1 MKKVAIVQSNYIPW
15 RGYFDLIAFVDE
27 FIIYDDMQYTK
38 RDWRN
43 RNRIKTSQG
52 LQWITV
58 PVQVKGR
65 FHQKIRETLIDGTDW
80 AKAHWRALEFNYS
93 AAAHFAEIA
102 DWLAPIYLEEQ
113 HTNLSLLNRRLLNA
127 ICSYLGISTRLANSW
142 DYELADGKTERLA
155 NLCQQAAATEYVSGP
170 SARSYVDER
179 VFDEL
184 SIRVTWFDYDGYRDY
199 KQLWGLLLDIEE
211 GDEVILPSY
220 TFVSTAN
227 AFVLRGG
234 VPVFVDI
241 RPDTLNIDETRI
253 VDAITPRTKA
263 IVPVHYAGVA
273 CEMDAIM
280 KIATHHNLAV
290 VEDAAQGAMASYR
303 GRALGSI
310 GDLGALSFHETK
322 NVISGEG
329 GALLVNS

>member
-93 AAAHFAEIA
+93 AAAHFADIA

-199 KQLWGLLLDIEE
+199 KQLWGGFEPAVSILDLLFNVGAEAPD
-211 GDEVILPSY
+211 Y
-220 TFVSTAN
+220 
-227 AFVLRGG
+227 LRYC
-234 VPVFVDI
+234 
-241 RPDTLNIDETRI
+241 R
-253 VDAITPRTKA
+253 
-263 IVPVHYAGVA
+263 
-273 CEMDAIM
+273 
-280 KIATHHNLAV
+280 
-290 VEDAAQGAMASYR
+290 Q
-303 GRALGSI
+303 
-310 GDLGALSFHETK
+310 
-322 NVISGEG
+322 
-329 GALLVNS
+329 